1 MPEILI
7 TLAIIVIKVV
17 TFTFLVVLPLVP
29 LSVYFE
35 RRFSAIIQDRVGPNR
50 VGIPLTLFGAK
61 KDFHFFGLIQP
72 IADGIKLFLKED
84 FTPNHVR
91 KAFYWLAPALTVVPA
106 LITVCVVPFGPDVT
120 LFGHT
125 EKLVIADIDIGPL
138 FIFAISSL
146 TVYGITLAGW
156 ASNSKFPFIGGVRS
170 TAQMIS
176 YEICLG
182 LSIIPVLLYFGELN
196 LSNIVEEQAKNGWL
210 LLPLWNEAG
219 NILSAGYWATCGPQW
234 LFFIPAFIAF
244 LIFTISI
251 FAETN
256 RMPFDLPECETELV
270 GGYHTE
276 YSSMKFAMFFMGEYA
291 AMVIGSALI
300 ITLFLGGWSF
310 GFGLDDA
317 IANFAIGDFKIG
329 GLIHVGIFLGKL
341 IAFILFFILVRW
353 TVPRFRYD
361 QLMKLGW
368 VIFFE
373 AALINVFLAAL
384 IIAAPEFKTT
394 IIASGSVLLVVVTT
408 AVIWVAKVSEPPA
421 KILRA

>member
-1 MPEILI
+1 MDFLI
-7 TLAIIVIKVV
+7 PIIIIIAKIVIL
-17 TFTFLVVLPLVP
+17 TFMVVLPLVP
-29 LSVYFE
+29 VSVYFE

-50 VGIPLTLFGAK
+50 VGIPLTLLGFK

-72 IADGIKLFLKED
+72 VADGLKLFLKED
-84 FTPNHVR
+84 FTPDHVR
-91 KAFYWLAPALTVVPA
+91 KAFYWMAPALTVVPA
-106 LITVCVVPFGPDVT
+106 LITVCVVPFGSPIT
-120 LFGHT
+120 IFGHT
-125 EKLVIADIDIGPL
+125 EKLVIADLDIGPL
-138 FIFAISSL
+138 FVFSVASL
-146 TVYGITLAGW
+146 SVYGITLAGW

-176 YEICLG
+176 YEIALG
-182 LSIIPVLLYFGELN
+182 LSIIPVLMFYGDLN
-196 LSNIVEEQAKNGWL
+196 LGKIVQYQADNGWL
-210 LLPLWNEAG
+210 LLPFWKDGHLGAVD
-219 NILSAGYWATCGPQW
+219 PQAL
-234 LFFIPAFIAF
+234 LFLFPAAIAF

-300 ITLFLGGWSF
+300 VTLFLGGWSI
-310 GFGLDDA
+310 GFGIDA
-317 IANFAIGDFKIG
+317 HVAKLRIGDFHFG
-329 GLIHVGIFLGKL
+329 GLIHMGCFLTKL
-341 IAFILFFILVRW
+341 VAFILFFILVRW

-384 IIAAPEFKTT
+384 IIAAPQLGWAITG
-394 IIASGSVLLVVVTT
+394 IGAVLLIVVTA
-408 AVIWVAKVSEPPA
+408 AVIWVARVSEERPN
-421 KILRA
+421 IIRA